1 MFNLLSLLYSLR
13 IVGKPQDNRS
23 NYEDTY
29 RYIEEHKEN
38 QGCISGGDPLTL
50 TDGALEKILIRLRS
64 IPHIKLIRIGSKVPA
79 VLPMRITPNLAKL
92 LRRHRVW
99 LSLHFIHEVELTKE
113 TSNACVLLSEHGVP
127 MFSQTVLLKGM

>member
-1 MFNLLSLLYSLR
+1 MANLL
-13 IVGKPQDNRS
+13 DNRS

-29 RYIEEHKEN
+29 RYIEEQRN
-38 QGCISGGDPLTL
+38 QGCINSRGDPLTL

-92 LRRHRVW
+92 LRRYRVW
-99 LSLHFIHEVELTKE
+99 LSLNLYPR
-113 TSNACVLLSEHGVP
+113 G
-127 MFSQTVLLKGM
+127 